1 MRSKLPY
8 IVMRFNDDGI
18 NYLNVNGKW
27 SEKLHPGY
35 SANHTRFWNNSGNAW
50 NAIAKLVKNKK
61 EKFEELF
68 VMSQN
73 ELTPLTEDHALAMA
87 LILDYTFDQGEIDAI
102 TLDLIKEKT
111 EQIEIL
117 DETLTELRVATYH
130 NSEDA

>member
-1 MRSKLPY
+1 MPKIPY

-68 VMSQN
+68 VMGQN
-73 ELTPLTEDHALAMA
+73 ELVTPHKDHAVSIAC
-87 LILDYTFDQGEIDAI
+87 ILDYTRDSAE
-102 TLDLIKEKT
+102 LDTIIEDIIKEKS
-111 EQIEIL
+111 EQIEL
-117 DETLTELRVATYH
+117 LEETLTELRVATYH
-130 NSEDA
+130 NSEDD